1 MRKILL
7 TTDLSGAA
15 ANAADFAVYLANKT
29 GADLHLLYCYK
40 PKYEEHIQKKM
51 DDLDQNKMIY
61 GEITDF
67 RDAASFL
74 LRRYSADLRMR
85 VKSTLHEHI
94 VDGSFQ
100 DIVFDFIE
108 KEHIDLVVMAS
119 QGINSI
125 EDRIFGSNALK
136 ILRNSVCPVLIV
148 PHDYKDVRIEHILY
162 STEISNKDKAIEHYL
177 AWFAELFE
185 AHLTLL
191 HIDDGKHVINAKD
204 LVQFQRKALHFNYKN
219 ISAEIE
225 PSLSISDGI
234 KEYIDTHPTDLL
246 CITSHS
252 TNIFNRFLKAST
264 VKNTLAKISIPVLGF
279 NEDSLNVLEKKK
291 VKKKA

>member
-29 GADLHLLYCYK
+29 GAELHLLYCYK
-40 PKYEEHIQKKM
+40 TKYEDHIQRKM
-51 DDLDQNKMIY
+51 DELDPEKMLY

-85 VKSTLHEHI
+85 VKSSLHEHI

-108 KEHIDLVVMAS
+108 NEQVDLVVMAS

-136 ILRNSVCPVLIV
+136 ILRSSVCPVLIV
-148 PHDYKDVRIEHILY
+148 PHKYNDVKIEKILY

-177 AWFAELFE
+177 VWFAEMFE

-191 HIDDGKHVINAKD
+191 HIDDGKHIINAKD
-204 LVQFQRKALHFNYKN
+204 LVQFQRKVLHFNYHN

-225 PSLSISDGI
+225 PSVSISDGI
-234 KEYIDTHPTDLL
+234 AEYIDNNGADLL
-246 CITSHS
+246 CITSH
-252 TNIFNRFLKAST
+252 TNTFIDRFFKTST

-279 NEDSLNVLEKKK
+279 NIESLKRIEKNRKK
-291 VKKKA
+291 